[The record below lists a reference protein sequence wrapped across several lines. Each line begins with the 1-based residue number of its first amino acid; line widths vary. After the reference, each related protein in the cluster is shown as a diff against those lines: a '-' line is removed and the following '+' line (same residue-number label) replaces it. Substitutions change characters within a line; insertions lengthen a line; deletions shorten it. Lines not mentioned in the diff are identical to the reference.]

1 MRSRLMTRFLSRCP
15 FHHKAH
21 DKAEPSLR
29 ETDPTAEEGAR
40 TKAAKPS
47 NLLGFAFLLLTAY
60 GTARPSSGL

>member
-1 MRSRLMTRFLSRCP
+1 MTKPS
-15 FHHKAH
+15 
-21 DKAEPSLR
+21 PSLR

-60 GTARPSSGL
+60 DTARPDQAPAPELLLISI